1 MCKVL
6 GAHWWCFRKRAQGCR
21 KDWKSGGGHN
31 MFPLH
36 CMFKLTLRKHLTDCL
51 PNRQPNHYHA
61 KDGTSKLPIFDRNY
75 FKHDLST
82 VFSTD
87 ICRVKNIP
95 KKSKYT
101 IYKWLCQRY
110 WLIGVY
116 GTSKL
121 PKMGKKIFSLNGA
134 HTVFLHNLIWY
145 QMSISSINLIQF
157 M

>member
-1 MCKVL
+1 
-6 GAHWWCFRKRAQGCR
+6 
-21 KDWKSGGGHN
+21 

-101 IYKWLCQRY
+101 IQKWLCQRY

-121 PKMGKKIFSLNGA
+121 KKSAHPWLTYLPKYGGSD
-134 HTVFLHNLIWY
+134 TTPPPPCVFKWILQGHLKSTPCGTI
-145 QMSISSINLIQF
+145 
-157 M
+157 